1 LNKKSFFFLLV
12 LIIIVGLVVTAPIIL
27 YNIKFRTN
35 ISLPSPD
42 INGEMPLEDALLIV
56 NQTPSFLPTEQL
68 SQETLS
74 QLLWSM
80 QGITH
85 GQKRSAPSAGATYPL
100 ELYIYTYNIENL
112 PVALYHYTPKG
123 HGINLIHEKNISRN
137 YANNILLP
145 ENKNLD
151 QAQALI
157 VISVVP
163 ERTTSRYGSRG
174 IQYIQLEIG
183 HVLGNLYLQAV
194 TTEVH
199 IEPIF
204 QFNHTKVQE
213 EFEIEEGIAAVI
225 PIIKCAP
232 YESTNMPDLVQE
244 DLFSDATETNNLTVE
259 QAIYLRQSI
268 RNYQQEDISV
278 STLKRLFWYSFA
290 NKTRVLTNATKPIT
304 FTEISAVNMF
314 LVTSNRT
321 EDLEKGIYE
330 VSSDHFNITLFK
342 LGDYVS
348 DLYEA
353 GLSQSWISTAASNV
367 IFLLN
372 TTFLQELFTDDY
384 IPLGLYEIGMISQYL
399 YLESRNLN
407 LGMVVVGAFYDNE
420 VTALLDNIMSK
431 PYYIIP
437 IGVSEL
443 GDVGFNLFTVS
454 KYSLSKVFGIF
465 TLVLFYFASFM
476 ATNPV
481 KKKIKK
487 NWLRTH
493 HIFSTG
499 FSLMFLFTHFILISD
514 ILSFFQSAQASY
526 AFLEMLKKIIGYK
539 LAPIDS
545 LYKVGLLTSIIAF
558 WTIIVMN
565 ILPYILYRIKK
576 VHPKTRRVIHQV
588 LIVLILLCTYIH
600 VYANCLSS
608 SLHYW
613 LFFTINLG
621 IILLYIGLHYYQPIT
636 NLLKKKN
643 MDTMN
648 IE

>member
-1 LNKKSFFFLLV
+1 
-12 LIIIVGLVVTAPIIL
+12 
-27 YNIKFRTN
+27 
-35 ISLPSPD
+35 LPSPD
-42 INGEMPLEDALLIV
+42 INGEILLEDALLIV
-56 NQTPSFLPTEQL
+56 NQTPSFHPTEQL
-68 SQETLS
+68 SLETLS

-100 ELYIYTYNIENL
+100 ELYIYTFNTENL

-123 HGINLIHEKNISRN
+123 HGINLVHEKNISRS
-137 YANNILLP
+137 YLSDTVLP

-199 IEPIF
+199 IELIF
-204 QFNHTKVQE
+204 QFNHSKVQE

-232 YESTNMPDLVQE
+232 YESVNMPELLQE
-244 DLFSDATETNNLTVE
+244 DLFGNANETNDLTVE

-268 RNYQQEDISV
+268 RNYQQEDISI

-290 NKTRVLTNATKPIT
+290 NKTRALSNATRSIT
-304 FTEISAVNMF
+304 FTEVSAVNMF

-321 EDLEKGIYE
+321 EDLENGIYE

-342 LGDYVS
+342 SGDYVS

-353 GLSQSWISTAASNV
+353 GLSQSWISTAGSNV

-372 TTFLQELFTDDY
+372 TTLLQELFTDDY

-407 LGMVVVGAFYDNE
+407 LGMVVVGAFYDND
-420 VTALLDNIMSK
+420 VTALLENIMSE

-443 GDVGFNLFTVS
+443 GDIDFNLFTVS

-465 TLVLFYFASFM
+465 TLGLFYLASFM
-476 ATNPV
+476 ASNPV
-481 KKKIKK
+481 KKKFRK

-493 HIFSTG
+493 HIFATG
-499 FSLMFLFTHFILISD
+499 FSLMFLFTHFILIID
-514 ILSFFQSAQASY
+514 ILSFFQSSQPRY
-526 AFLEMLKKIIGYK
+526 AFLEMLKKIIGYR
-539 LAPIDS
+539 LTPIDS

-576 VHPKTRRVIHQV
+576 VTPKTRIAIHQV
-588 LIVLILLCTYIH
+588 LIALILMCTYIH

-613 LFFTINLG
+613 LFFTVNFSIL
-621 IILLYIGLHYYQPIT
+621 LLYIGLHYYQPIT
-636 NLLKKKN
+636 NLWKKKN
-643 MDTMN
+643 
-648 IE
+648 